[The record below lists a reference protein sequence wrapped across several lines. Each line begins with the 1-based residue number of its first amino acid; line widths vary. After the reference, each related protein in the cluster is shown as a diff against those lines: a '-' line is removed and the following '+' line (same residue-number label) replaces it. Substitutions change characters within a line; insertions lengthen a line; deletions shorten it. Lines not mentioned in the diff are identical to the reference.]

1 MRLDN
6 KVAVIT
12 GGGSGIGG
20 AIGRAFAQEG
30 SVVAI
35 TDVRSEAVQEIA
47 AGIARL
53 SGRVGA
59 WVLMCQT
66 DRQWSKRQTRL
77 KSSWGRLIFG

>member
-12 GGGSGIGG
+12 GGGSGIGA

-35 TDVRSEAVQEIA
+35 TDVRSEAAQEIA

-59 WVLMCQT
+59 SVF
-66 DRQWSKRQTRL
+66 DVSVRL
-77 KSSWGRLIFG
+77 AVEQAADEIEK